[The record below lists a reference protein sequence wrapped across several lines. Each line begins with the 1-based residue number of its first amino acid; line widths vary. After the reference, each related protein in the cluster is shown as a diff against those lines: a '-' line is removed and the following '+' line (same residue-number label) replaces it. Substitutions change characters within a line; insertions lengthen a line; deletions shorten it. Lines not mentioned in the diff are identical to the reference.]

1 MDKSDKNR
9 INEIKSIIT
18 KGKERKLK
26 TTIDGKEFTLDDAE
40 ILVEDMINE
49 KKFKSGAKK
58 RYNNTVD
65 DVNTIIK
72 SKTTKK

>member
-49 KKFKSGAKK
+49 KNFKSEAKK

-72 SKTTKK
+72 SKTTK

>member
-49 KKFKSGAKK
+49 KKFKSEAKK

>member
-49 KKFKSGAKK
+49 KNFKSEAKK

>member
-49 KKFKSGAKK
+49 KKF
-58 RYNNTVD
+58 
-65 DVNTIIK
+65 
-72 SKTTKK
+72 

>member
-49 KKFKSGAKK
+49 KNLKSEAKK